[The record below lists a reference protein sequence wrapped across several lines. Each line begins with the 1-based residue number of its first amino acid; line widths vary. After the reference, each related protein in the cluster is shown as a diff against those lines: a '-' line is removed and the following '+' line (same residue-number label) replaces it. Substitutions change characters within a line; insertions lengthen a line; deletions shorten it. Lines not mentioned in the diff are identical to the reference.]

1 MSDRDDKRSK
11 ERDRRWQRVRE
22 FMGKKGL
29 DALVVAGL
37 RFHGEPLDRYLSDWI
52 PGNFVIFPLESEPT
66 LLVSMIPEMLALR
79 PDTPEEERPWI
90 RDVRAGVRGAII
102 VAVLQEKG
110 LERGRVGV
118 VGLGGLRTTWEGW
131 IPYRTWERVISKLPH
146 CSFEDVTAGF
156 AELILVR
163 SIKELAEVR
172 RGAQV
177 LEEAC
182 QEMVRTTR
190 AGVSEL
196 EIYAGVHRVL
206 SHRGVYSPMM
216 ILRSGPGNAS
226 WGEPPWLFGV
236 GTPRVLQQGDVVLA
250 EIFASCGGLEAQAQ
264 MAVAIPPVSSVNSEC
279 AQLARRSYEAGL
291 RHLQRGKKF
300 AEVVAAMEAVLER
313 PGVWYLTPLIHSMNP
328 MLCIGPTGVRI
339 DSLPGREAYRQL
351 GSGRIRGGE
360 VVLEPGMVFELE
372 PNACVERHRV
382 NIGGTVL
389 VTEEG
394 PKALNELPCQMRL
407 AGEL

>member
-1 MSDRDDKRSK
+1 
-11 ERDRRWQRVRE
+11 
-22 FMGKKGL
+22 
-29 DALVVAGL
+29 
-37 RFHGEPLDRYLSDWI
+37 
-52 PGNFVIFPLESEPT
+52 
-66 LLVSMIPEMLALR
+66 
-79 PDTPEEERPWI
+79 
-90 RDVRAGVRGAII
+90 
-102 VAVLQEKG
+102 
-110 LERGRVGV
+110 
-118 VGLGGLRTTWEGW
+118 
-131 IPYRTWERVISKLPH
+131 VISKLPH

-163 SIKELAEVR
+163 SIMELADVR

-250 EIFASCGGLEAQAQ
+250 EIFASCGGLEAQVQ

-279 AQLARRSYEAGL
+279 AQLARRSYEEGL

-328 MLCIGPTGVRI
+328 MLCISPTGVRI

-351 GSGRIRGGE
+351 GSGRIRGAE

-372 PNACVERHRV
+372 PNACIERHRV

-394 PKALNELPCQMRL
+394 PKPLNELPCQMRL
-407 AGEL
+407 AGEV

>member
-1 MSDRDDKRSK
+1 MCIEENKRSK

-22 FMGKKGL
+22 FMRKRGL
-29 DALVVAGL
+29 DALVVAGS

-52 PGNFVIFPLESEPT
+52 PGNFVIFPLESEPI

-110 LERGRVGV
+110 LERSRVGV

-131 IPYRTWERVISKLPH
+131 IPYRTWERVISKLPD

-156 AELILVR
+156 AELISVR
-163 SIKELAEVR
+163 SSEELAQVR
-172 RGAQV
+172 RAAQV
-177 LEEAC
+177 LEQAC
-182 QEMVRTTR
+182 EEMVRTTR

-196 EIYAGVHRVL
+196 DIYAGVHRVL

-236 GTPRVLQQGDVVLA
+236 GTPRMLQQGDVVLA
-250 EIFASCGGLEAQAQ
+250 EIFASCGGLEAQVQ

-279 AQLARRSYEAGL
+279 AQLARLSYEEGL

-300 AEVVAAMEAVLER
+300 NEVVAAMEAVLER
-313 PGVWYLTPLIHSMNP
+313 RDVWYLTPLIHSMNP
-328 MLCIGPTGVRI
+328 MLCISPTGVRI

-351 GSGRIRGGE
+351 GSGRIRGEE

-372 PNACVERHRV
+372 PNACIGRHRV

-394 PKALNELPCQMRL
+394 PEPLNNLPCQMRL
-407 AGEL
+407 AGEV

>member
-1 MSDRDDKRSK
+1 
-11 ERDRRWQRVRE
+11 
-22 FMGKKGL
+22 
-29 DALVVAGL
+29 
-37 RFHGEPLDRYLSDWI
+37 
-52 PGNFVIFPLESEPT
+52 
-66 LLVSMIPEMLALR
+66 
-79 PDTPEEERPWI
+79 
-90 RDVRAGVRGAII
+90 
-102 VAVLQEKG
+102 
-110 LERGRVGV
+110 
-118 VGLGGLRTTWEGW
+118 
-131 IPYRTWERVISKLPH
+131 VISKLPH

-163 SIKELAEVR
+163 STEELA
-172 RGAQV
+172 QV
-177 LEEAC
+177 ELAADALEQAC
-182 QEMVRTTR
+182 EEMVRTTR

-196 EIYAGVHRVL
+196 EIYAEVHRVL

-236 GTPRVLQQGDVVLA
+236 GKPRKLQQGDVVLA
-250 EIFASCGGLEAQAQ
+250 EIFASCGGLEAQVQ
-264 MAVAIPPVSSVNSEC
+264 MAVAIPPVSSINSEC
-279 AQLARRSYEAGL
+279 AQLARRSYEEGL

-300 AEVVAAMEAVLER
+300 AEVVAAMEAFLER

-328 MLCIGPTGVRI
+328 MLCISPTGVRI

-372 PNACVERHRV
+372 PNACIERHRV

-389 VTEEG
+389 VTEGG
-394 PKALNELPCQMRL
+394 PKPLNDLPCQMRL
-407 AGEL
+407 AGEV